1 MEITYGLQ
9 KLILKS
15 KNKNA
20 CLDVFHDLCCL
31 FILQT
36 DKGSGPCLIFGLYS
50 LFHKGSFIKT
60 KHKKILHDDKL
71 FEIMMM
77 MYYLKL

>member
-1 MEITYGLQ
+1 MEIAYDLQ

-20 CLDVFHDLCCL
+20 CLDVFHNLCCL

-36 DKGSGPCLIFGLYS
+36 DKGSELFLIFGLCS
-50 LFHKGSFIKT
+50 FFHKGSFIKT
-60 KHKKILHDDKL
+60 KQKKILHDDK
-71 FEIMMM
+71 
-77 MYYLKL
+77 